1 MEKFDKAGWF
11 QGLLDIFLELEK
23 NSKDMITK
31 QVSYLVRVPNF
42 LEQIWLDGYKKGVED
57 GKKHKIDEISKMN

>member
-1 MEKFDKAGWF
+1 MENFNKSWWF
-11 QGLLDIFLELEK
+11 QSLMDLFLELEK

-42 LEQIWLDGYKKGVED
+42 LEQVWLDGYKKGIED
-57 GKKHKIDEISKMN
+57 GKKQKVDDLTKLN